1 VETIIYVYVYGEDMM
16 VVATN
21 NFDYT
26 FINTM
31 PFYYEQIASKDR
43 IDKKTKRIEY
53 AIRFLARATLV
64 VYTLIS
70 IIEPFIPINCRDD
83 NFKNYGNVDYTLNK
97 CYWMRE
103 YYLLG
108 LCRSESMLVRRM
120 LASSF
125 LGAIIGW
132 ERRAAD
138 RPAGI
143 RTMSLVS
150 MGACLFTITSI
161 YGFMGGPQSWDA
173 SRVTA
178 AIPSGVGFL
187 GAGLMWKSTHGYA
200 YMLISPNTH

>member
-1 VETIIYVYVYGEDMM
+1 MKLQCCCS
-16 VVATN
+16 N
-21 NFDYT
+21 S
-26 FINTM
+26 M
-31 PFYYEQIASKDR
+31 PFYYEQITGRDKANSKS
-43 IDKKTKRIEY
+43 KRVEN

-64 VYTLIS
+64 VYSVVS
-70 IIEPFIPINCRDD
+70 IVEPFIPIGECKDEH
-83 NFKNYGNVDYTLNK
+83 FKEYKNLDYTLNK
-97 CYWMRE
+97 CFWARE
-103 YYLLG
+103 YFLLG
-108 LCRSESMLVRRM
+108 LCRSDTMLVRRM

-161 YGFMGGPQSWDA
+161 YGFMDGPQTWDA

-187 GAGLMWKSTHGYA
+187 GAGLMWKSTHGYIM
-200 YMLISPNTH
+200 Y